1 MQWIRP
7 GDADYDGRRALFN
20 AMIDKRPRS
29 IAACSTA
36 ADVRAALERARAD
49 GQAVAGQSSNDDG
62 LMIDVRA
69 MKSIEID
76 PAARTA
82 RVGAGCTWGEF
93 DAAAQVHGLA
103 TTGGR
108 VSTTGVSVLTLG
120 GGSGWLERKHAL
132 SCDNLVAVE
141 LVTAVGR
148 ELRADDQQHP
158 ELLWA
163 CKGGGGNFGVVTA
176 MEFKLHPVGP
186 LILGGLLAWP
196 ADRGPEVARRH
207 HPHRLRVRVNQL
219 VGAAVG
225 LHPDVDVLGETL
237 PVQQVPRNWATTSLH
252 TATVLVADPSPSHP
266 GVPVGRSGAGGG
278 RPGSSGRLGGRGA
291 GRHRRPD
298 PTGAGADQRGVRRRP
313 ARVDEQPERAG
324 WPRVIA
330 LAQPRICLL

>member
-1 MQWIRP
+1 
-7 GDADYDGRRALFN
+7 
-20 AMIDKRPRS
+20 
-29 IAACSTA
+29 
-36 ADVRAALERARAD
+36 
-49 GQAVAGQSSNDDG
+49 
-62 LMIDVRA
+62 MIDVRA

-76 PAARTA
+76 PVARTA

-120 GGSGWLERKHAL
+120 GGSGWLERKHGL

-196 ADRGPEVARRH
+196 ADRGPEVARRYRDMASETKLDSFI
-207 HPHRLRVRVNQL
+207 HPWALRQAHEDLRLRR
-219 VGAAVG
+219 
-225 LHPDVDVLGETL
+225 
-237 PVQQVPRNWATTSLH
+237 
-252 TATVLVADPSPSHP
+252 
-266 GVPVGRSGAGGG
+266 
-278 RPGSSGRLGGRGA
+278 SSGR
-291 GRHRRPD
+291 P
-298 PTGAGADQRGVRRRP
+298 
-313 ARVDEQPERAG
+313 
-324 WPRVIA
+324 WS
-330 LAQPRICLL
+330 C

>member
-1 MQWIRP
+1 
-7 GDADYDGRRALFN
+7 
-20 AMIDKRPRS
+20 
-29 IAACSTA
+29 
-36 ADVRAALERARAD
+36 
-49 GQAVAGQSSNDDG
+49 
-62 LMIDVRA
+62 MIDVRA

-76 PAARTA
+76 PVARTA

-196 ADRGPEVARRH
+196 ADRGPEVARRYRDMASEAPAEFGSALVMLSGPPEEFVP
-207 HPHRLRVRVNQL
+207 PHLQGQPIVAVALMWTGDEAAGTDVVRVLRDLGPEIDL
-219 VGAAVG
+219 VGPMPYAQMQSMLDDPPGFRQYWSAERG
-225 LHPDVDVLGETL
+225 LP
-237 PVQQVPRNWATTSLH
+237 
-252 TATVLVADPSPSHP
+252 
-266 GVPVGRSGAGGG
+266 
-278 RPGSSGRLGGRGA
+278 
-291 GRHRRPD
+291 
-298 PTGAGADQRGVRRRP
+298 
-313 ARVDEQPERAG
+313 
-324 WPRVIA
+324 
-330 LAQPRICLL
+330 